1 MLLGSMQAGL
11 RANAMAALTWAMV
24 TEVPG
29 QVVEVLPVL
38 HAAYYYI
45 YICMTGCARAVGSP
59 SP

>member
-45 YICMTGCARAVGSP
+45 YIHA
-59 SP
+59 